1 MFLLEQLVYLRKADQ
16 YSVIEPFFQAR
27 NGLSTSFANAVPEFA
42 RGNMFRDKG
51 SVPQNGTDRQYGAF
65 LLTPAQCKARIFPSH
80 YPPSHFE
87 HLPTIQLPMR
97 NGKPHLCSISNNCIQ
112 HSSLS

>member
-1 MFLLEQLVYLRKADQ
+1 MFSLEQLVYLRKADQ

-65 LLTPAQCKARIFPSH
+65 LLTPAQCKARFFPSH
-80 YPPSHFE
+80 YTPPHILNTCLQFSC
-87 HLPTIQLPMR
+87 P
-97 NGKPHLCSISNNCIQ
+97 
-112 HSSLS
+112 